1 MYETGIFSVETGM
14 KKSQDSDP
22 GADRSLP
29 EYNLRYLSAPMET
42 TSKETNTLQTWVK
55 LKRRRDR
62 IT

>member
-42 TSKETNTLQTWVK
+42 RNKYAADMGQT
-55 LKRRRDR
+55 
-62 IT
+62 